1 VSFFEAD
8 NIRTVAGGKW
18 LQRPAK
24 LPMDLQGIGTDTRED
39 LTGKA
44 FLAIKGD
51 RMDGHDYLSAAI
63 KSGAQLLIV
72 EGDVPQTDELRGA
85 GVVKVD
91 STRKALARV
100 AQAYR
105 RSLKGTKVI
114 AVTGSAG
121 KTTTK
126 QLIHALLSQVMQGS
140 ASPKSFN
147 NDIGVPLTL
156 LAAKPSDKFIVCE
169 VGMNAPGEISA
180 LGALIEP
187 DLAVI
192 TSIGRAHLGG
202 FGSIEAIATEKASL
216 FTHLPPNGFAIA
228 TADSPTLRPRMK
240 LLKNRV
246 LFGEA
251 ADADLRLTNRD
262 RQGDIWWFEVNNR
275 QRFGTRLPGK
285 HNALNALAA
294 LAVARRLGLE
304 DDDIAAGFDVVTP
317 PPMRM
322 QPQTL
327 GKWTIYNDAYNANPD
342 AMAASLETFVE
353 LTADAPRRV
362 VILGDMLELG
372 QSGPELHRELGRRL
386 IDLDRDTPIAQAVF
400 VGELSVHAIDE
411 VSRAW
416 GTSRVLSLG
425 KADETAAHEV
435 ARLLRP
441 GDAVLVKASRGIG
454 LERIIDGL
462 AKLAG
467 SAAAKGEEHKPSG
480 KIGRSSKAVVRS

>member
-1 VSFFEAD
+1 MNFFEAD
-8 NIRTVAGGKW
+8 NLRTVAGGKW
-18 LQRPAK
+18 LQRPAR
-24 LPMDLQGIGTDTRED
+24 LPLELDGIGTDTRDD

-51 RMDGHDYLSAAI
+51 RMDGHDYLNAAV
-63 KSGAQLLIV
+63 KAGSRLVIV
-72 EGDVPQTDELRGA
+72 ERDVPLTPELTGI

-91 STRKALARV
+91 STRKALARL

-156 LAAKPSDKFIVCE
+156 LAAEPSDKFIVCE
-169 VGMNAPGEISA
+169 VGMNAPGEISQ
-180 LGALIEP
+180 LGSMIEP

-202 FGSIEAIATEKASL
+202 LGSIEAIATEKASL
-216 FTHLPPNGFAIA
+216 FTHLQPNGFAIA
-228 TADSPTLRPRMK
+228 TADAPPLRGRIK
-240 LLKNRV
+240 LLKHRV

-262 RQGDIWWFEVNNR
+262 RQGEIWWFEVNDR
-275 QRFGTRLPGK
+275 MRFGTRLPGK
-285 HNALNALAA
+285 HNALNAMAA
-294 LAVARRLGLE
+294 LAVAKRLGME
-304 DDDIAAGFDVVTP
+304 DNDIAAGFDAVVP
-317 PPMRM
+317 PAMRM
-322 QPQTL
+322 QPQTI

-342 AMAASLETFVE
+342 AVVASLDAFVE
-353 LTADAPRRV
+353 MTDTAKRRV

-372 QSGPELHRELGRRL
+372 EAGPSLHAEVGRRVVE
-386 IDLDRDTPIAQAVF
+386 LDRATPIAHAVF
-400 VGELSVHAIDE
+400 VGELSKFGAAE
-411 VSRAW
+411 VAGAW
-416 GTSRVLSLG
+416 GNSRVLTLAKPDDAAAM
-425 KADETAAHEV
+425 KAAE
-435 ARLLRP
+435 LLES
-441 GDAVLVKASRGIG
+441 GDAVLVKGSRGMG

-462 AKLAG
+462 AKLTP
-467 SAAAKGEEHKPSG
+467 SAAGVEEAKPKAKSG
-480 KIGRSSKAVVRS
+480 RPGKAVVKS